1 MEIVNIENFEYEELD
16 IINIVESVSETMDI
30 EVENDHYYELDNGIL
45 SHNSVSIMT
54 QTTSGIEPV
63 YLVSYKRRRKINPND
78 KDSRSDFI
86 DDKGVHWEEYNVFH
100 HKFETWLEVNGY
112 DINEVK
118 KMREVDLKQI
128 IKKSPYY
135 KATSN
140 DVDWV
145 EKVRMQGAVQKY
157 VDHSISVTVNLP
169 NDVSEEMVSNVY
181 ETGWKS
187 GCKGITV
194 YRDGS
199 RQGVIVSHDDSKSIE
214 EKMKE
219 NNAPRRP
226 KKLECDVIKF
236 TNNKEKW
243 IGFLGIYEETK
254 SGEKFPYELFTGLSE
269 SFPLPNYVERGEII
283 KIKQKD
289 DNGITHKRYDFEYTD
304 RDGYKVT
311 MQGLNR
317 AFNREFWNYSKMVS
331 AFLRHKLHLP
341 SVLNIVDGM
350 NMSDND
356 EDELTFGTWKA
367 GVKRILKKWIK
378 DSTEVNDGEVCPEC
392 GSHNLVYI
400 GGCKTCSD
408 CGFSGCD

>member
-1 MEIVNIENFEYEELD
+1 MEKINIENLDYNEFEIKE
-16 IINIVESVSETMDI
+16 IIDSVSETMDI
-30 EVENDHYYELDNGIL
+30 EVENDHYYELDNGLI
-45 SHNSVSIMT
+45 SHNSVSICT

-78 KDSRSDFI
+78 IDSRTDFI
-86 DDKGVHWEEYNVFH
+86 DDSGVHWEEYNVFH
-100 HKFETWLEVNGY
+100 HKFVVWLEINGY
-112 DINEVK
+112 DVGKVKMMKENELS
-118 KMREVDLKQI
+118 DI
-128 IKKSPYY
+128 IKKSPYH

-145 EKVRMQGAVQKY
+145 EKVRMQGKVQKY

-169 NDVSEEMVSNVY
+169 NDISEDMVSKVY
-181 ETGWKS
+181 EASWKS
-187 GCKGITV
+187 GCKGVTV
-194 YRDGS
+194 YREGS
-199 RQGVIVSHDDSKSIE
+199 RQGVIVSHDDKSIE
-214 EKMKE
+214 EQMKE

-226 KKLECDVIKF
+226 KRLDCEVIRF

-243 IGFLGIYEETK
+243 IGFLGIFEELE
-254 SGEKFPYELFTGLSE
+254 GEKFPYELFTGLVE
-269 SFPLPNYVERGEII
+269 SIQIPNYVEHGVII
-283 KIKQKD
+283 KIKEKD
-289 DNGITHKRYDFEYTD
+289 KNDVEHKRYDFEYVD

-341 SVLNIVDGM
+341 SVLNIVDSL
-350 NMSDND
+350 NMSTNG
-356 EDELTFGTWKA
+356 EEEMNFGTWKA

-378 DSTEVNDGEVCPEC
+378 DFAELTGDVCPEC
-392 GSHNLVYI
+392 GGGNLSYN

-408 CGFSGCD
+408 CGWGKCE